1 MKNFTE
7 PTISDIKTSS
17 VIFFDNDFTNEC
29 LNFCKTREISV
40 LPDIH
45 DHTKCYILN
54 DQDGFEQKSI
64 TTNNLTDDSTPIFSD
79 VIIKK
84 FHQSDVLFTKNLSG
98 YISGVIHFCDY
109 NKSIVN
115 SYLYQ
120 QFRLLEQ
127 SIRDLL
133 VMYGKNNN
141 DLLRFMATQTNKKPS
156 SKQKNNTQLPFSEFN
171 LSELILFARDE
182 EIINIPYE
190 IKDIRNDVMHMKDLV
205 KRKDF
210 INNDL
215 AYDKSSFFNFFEQ
228 IKNTDMAFMRVNN
241 KISLKNMSL

>member
-1 MKNFTE
+1 MKNFSE

-17 VIFFDNDFTNEC
+17 VIFFDRDFKDEC
-29 LNFCKTREISV
+29 LRFCRTREISV
-40 LPDIH
+40 LPDIN

-54 DQDGFEQKSI
+54 DQDFDQKNI
-64 TTNNLTDDSTPIFSD
+64 TADELIDDSIPIFSD
-79 VIIKK
+79 IIIKK
-84 FHQSDVLFTKNLSG
+84 FHNSDILFTKNLSG
-98 YISGVIHFCDY
+98 HISGVIHFCDY

-133 VMYGKNNN
+133 VIHKKCND
-141 DLLRFMATQTNKKPS
+141 DLLKFISAQTNRRLS
-156 SKQKNNTQLPFSEFN
+156 SRQKNNTQIPFSEFN
-171 LSELILFARDE
+171 LSDLILFAANE
-182 EIINIPYE
+182 KIISIPYK

-210 INNDL
+210 TNNDL
-215 AYDKSSFFNFFEQ
+215 AYDKSSFFNFFDQ
-228 IKNTDMAFMRVNN
+228 IKNSDMAFMRINN
-241 KISLKNMSL
+241 KISLKSMSS